1 MSAIRA
7 CLIYLSWSK
16 NYKKKTW
23 LKPSQSC
30 CHQSYPKSAKSLF
43 GHKWL
48 KYYKIWLL
56 KTLRSQ
62 YWYIDG
68 AKCNAIN
75 HIGSPA
81 AAEEKG
87 YRFTD
92 Y

>member
-1 MSAIRA
+1 MIITSYDITV
-7 CLIYLSWSK
+7 K
-16 NYKKKTW
+16 NSEISILVY
-23 LKPSQSC
+23 
-30 CHQSYPKSAKSLF
+30 
-43 GHKWL
+43 
-48 KYYKIWLL
+48 
-56 KTLRSQ
+56 
-62 YWYIDG
+62 DG